1 MIPPRHIML
10 VEDDPSIQG
19 AVSLLLEREGFTV
32 TCACNGREAL
42 QTLDAGYAPE
52 LILLDMVMPVMDGQ
66 AFRVA
71 QQQDPRLAVIPV
83 VVLSATSAVEQRAE
97 LPPPSAVMPK
107 PFDLD
112 QLLAVIEQHRQ
123 P

>member
-1 MIPPRHIML
+1 MVSPRHIML

-42 QTLDAGYAPE
+42 RTLDAGYAPE

-71 QQQDPRLAVIPV
+71 QQQDPRLAEIPV

-97 LPPPSAVMPK
+97 LPPPSAVMSK

-112 QLLAVIEQHRQ
+112 QLLDVIEQHRLQ
-123 P
+123 